1 MLLNRETTGVSLMTN
16 RRYLW
21 LAMLTAAS
29 LIFSYGLAC
38 AAPMAAFAA
47 IGALT
52 LPRREAVILVVAVWL
67 ANQLAGFV
75 LLDYPTSANSIAWGV
90 VIGVAAL
97 AGLVAAQIVA
107 ARMANQNPIALWIS
121 AFLAAFVV
129 YQIALFIPGV
139 VALGGLASFAPA
151 VVLEVFLLNAM
162 AFAGLAGFHR
172 IGIATGF
179 VDASDAR
186 SLTA

>member
-1 MLLNRETTGVSLMTN
+1 MLLNRETTSIMAN
-16 RRYLW
+16 RRTLW
-21 LAMLTAAS
+21 LTMLTAAS

-107 ARMANQNPIALWIS
+107 ARMADSNPIALWIS
-121 AFLAAFVV
+121 SFLAAFVV
-129 YQIALFIPGV
+129 YQVALFIPGV

-179 VDASDAR
+179 VDALDTH